1 MTEYE
6 IADLAVSTQELFWQ
20 QAQTLQGTLEQAF
33 NALEYFGTLLFGYLM
48 VAYFIGAKLTRVQ
61 VGIFTTLY
69 LFWVVRLGVVLN
81 IVLISSQMTIGEMR
95 KISPDLIL
103 HDPPVWGPYAILA
116 LLTLASLYFM
126 WSVRHPKTE

>member
-1 MTEYE
+1 VP
-6 IADLAVSTQELFWQ
+6 LA
-20 QAQTLQGTLEQAF
+20 QASNT
-33 NALEYFGTLLFGYLM
+33 LEYFGTLLFGYLM
-48 VAYFIGAKLTRVQ
+48 AAYFIGAKLTRVQ

-81 IVLISSQMTIGEMR
+81 IVLISSRITIGEMR
-95 KISPDLIL
+95 KISPDLLLAI
-103 HDPPVWGPYAILA
+103 PSIWGPYAILT